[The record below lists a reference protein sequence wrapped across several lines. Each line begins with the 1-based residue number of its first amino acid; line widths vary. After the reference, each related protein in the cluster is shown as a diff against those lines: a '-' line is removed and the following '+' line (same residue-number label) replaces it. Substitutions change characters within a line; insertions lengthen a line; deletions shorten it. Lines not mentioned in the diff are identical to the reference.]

1 MEERQVREDIAFVI
15 RSQGWP
21 GPSPAPSRPAHDSVE
36 PLEAY
41 LLTALLA
48 LVVAAPLIAW
58 ACTRPY
64 PLTRTPGWR
73 RRR

>member
-1 MEERQVREDIAFVI
+1 MDERPVREDINFVI

-21 GPSPAPSRPAHDSVE
+21 GPSPDPRRAAPESVE

-58 ACTRPY
+58 ACTRPW